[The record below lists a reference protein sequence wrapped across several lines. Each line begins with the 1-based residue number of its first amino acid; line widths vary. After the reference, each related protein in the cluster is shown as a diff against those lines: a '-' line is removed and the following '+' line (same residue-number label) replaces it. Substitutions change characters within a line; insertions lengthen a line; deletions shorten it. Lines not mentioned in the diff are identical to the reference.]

1 MKNDIIQALTN
12 YGYGDIERAN
22 NVMDEADITDS
33 DVAEYIKDLE
43 QDYQTDRNASPLD
56 LVAYVYD
63 FILQEVKRDI
73 ENITKKDIDDKIKVS
88 GNYLATSYDWKDE
101 DRAEVLEIIKEVEE
115 PSETLKW
122 FVKQIE

>member
-1 MKNDIIQALTN
+1 MKNDIVKALTN
-12 YGYGDIERAN
+12 YGYGDIGRAN
-22 NVMDEADITDS
+22 TVMDEANILDS

-43 QDYQTDRNASPLD
+43 QDYQTDRNAPPID

-73 ENITKKDIDDKIKVS
+73 ENITKKDIDDKIRVA

-101 DRAEVLEIIKEVEE
+101 DRLEVLEIIKEIEE

-122 FVKQIE
+122 FVNQLS